1 MKQPVTEA
9 VFLYENKNTQD
20 LKEFVISSKSK
31 EAEGLMTEILNDY
44 KSLNDY
50 IAMVKYHLVLQVKRQ
65 MIVAVGAIIELLVGI
80 KGVMTYA
87 KI

>member
-50 IAMVKYHLVLQVKRQ
+50 IANGEVPPRIASKKTDDCCRWCNYR
-65 MIVAVGAIIELLVGI
+65 IACWN
-80 KGVMTYA
+80 
-87 KI
+87 